1 MLNFQ
6 PLILSMVCLSLT
18 SYCFKYFIKGWGI
31 VWVKYFN
38 IRSKNDTVVSLFL
51 CPTSFA
57 RTTSIMNLMTYR
69 GTLKQEENGWILLL
83 LLFKASGVLLTFT
96 CRGSREFWCVAAR
109 MVMSGWTWFYIA
121 IHCAPKPVC
130 CLLLDFPSLF

>member
-51 CPTSFA
+51 CPTSFT

-69 GTLKQEENGWILLL
+69 GTLK
-83 LLFKASGVLLTFT
+83 A
-96 CRGSREFWCVAAR
+96 RREW
-109 MVMSGWTWFYIA
+109 MDI
-121 IHCAPKPVC
+121 IIIII
-130 CLLLDFPSLF
+130 